1 MNVALAPSLH
11 TGRMSNWPGLGHWN
25 LYFIAKFVLLTLG
38 LVQIQPLPNL
48 VLVALLCI
56 PLPGKWLRVSRQ
68 MIAVPVA
75 IALLYR
81 ETWLPPFQR
90 LLAQPGILDF
100 TPAYLLEL
108 AGRFVDWQAIAILV
122 LLLIGYSYLSQWLRL
137 TSFSLLG
144 LVWLWLPSVT
154 PALGT
159 AAKPVEVAIAASV
172 PVERTS
178 TEVNTAT
185 LDTWLQRFFES
196 EAGRQTLFPPRNED
210 AAAFDVLVVNV
221 CSLAWEDLDAVGLK
235 DNALFGRMDVI
246 FDRFNSATSY
256 SGPAAIRLLRASC
269 GQPRHQALYQPAPE
283 QCLLFQNLANLG
295 FHAETLLNHNG
306 RFDGFT
312 DDVTAQGLPQP
323 ALPSQG
329 FPRAMAGFDGS
340 PIARDLDVLR
350 GWWKHRQSLT
360 ESHVGL
366 FYNSIS
372 LHDGNRILGPDG
384 KAQSADY
391 KLRAQ
396 RLLDDLDSFIDELEG
411 SGRRVALLIVP
422 EHGAALHG
430 DRMQISGMRE
440 IPRASITQV
449 PVGLKLIGMGPTHD
463 NMPLHVS
470 QPSSFLAL
478 SELVSRLYAAQGTQS
493 APDVA
498 TLVAGLPI
506 TEQVSETAG
515 AQVIEYDGK
524 PYVRVN
530 GQAVWLPYPNRFE

>member
-1 MNVALAPSLH
+1 MNAPVNTKLTPSQA
-11 TGRMSNWPGLGHWN
+11 RRWPGLGHWN
-25 LYFIAKFVLLTLG
+25 LYFLGKFILTAFG
-38 LVQIQPLPNL
+38 FIQIQPLPNL
-48 VLVALLCI
+48 VLAALLSV
-56 PLPGKWLRVSRQ
+56 PLPNRWLSVSRQ
-68 MIAVPVA
+68 LVA
-75 IALLYR
+75 IPAGVALLYR

-90 LLAQPGILDF
+90 LLEQPGIFDF

-108 AGRFVDWQAIAILV
+108 AGRFIDWQVVAVLL
-122 LLLIGYSYLSQWLRL
+122 LLLIGYSYLSQWIRL
-137 TSFSLLG
+137 TSFSLVG
-144 LVWLWLPSVT
+144 LAWLWMPSLAPSLVIH
-154 PALGT
+154 
-159 AAKPVEVAIAASV
+159 AKPIEVAAAVGASADKPAGV
-172 PVERTS
+172 
-178 TEVNTAT
+178 VNTAAI
-185 LDTWLQRFFES
+185 DAWLERFFEK
-196 EAGRQTLFPPRNED
+196 EAGRRTLFPPRSED
-210 AAAFDVLVVNV
+210 AAAFDVLVVNI

-235 DNALFGRMDVI
+235 DNALFNRMDVV

-295 FHAETLLNHNG
+295 FRAETLLNHNG
-306 RFDGFT
+306 SFDGFT
-312 DDVTAQGLPQP
+312 DDLSNQGLPQP
-323 ALPSQG
+323 VLPSQR

-350 GWWKHRQSLT
+350 GWWKHRQTLE

-372 LHDGNRILGPDG
+372 LHDGNRILGADG
-384 KAQSADY
+384 KPQSADY

-396 RLLDDLDSFIDELEG
+396 RLLDDLGSFIDELER

-440 IPRASITQV
+440 IPRGSITQV
-449 PVGLKLIGMGPTHD
+449 PVGLKLIGMNIASAGEP
-463 NMPLHVS
+463 MHVA

-478 SELVSRLYAAQGTQS
+478 SELISRLYAQSTTGT
-493 APDVA
+493 ADIA
-498 TLVAGLPI
+498 TLVAGLPV
-506 TEQVSETAG
+506 TEHVSETAG
-515 AQVIEYDGK
+515 AQVVEYDGK

-530 GQAVWLPYPNRFE
+530 GQTVWLPYPNRFE

>member
-1 MNVALAPSLH
+1 MTVPQPPSLH
-11 TGRMSNWPGLGHWN
+11 TGHASRWPGLGHWN
-25 LYFIAKFVLLTLG
+25 LYFIGKFVLFALG
-38 LVQIQPLPNL
+38 LVDIQPLPNI
-48 VLVALLCI
+48 VLAALLSI
-56 PLPGKWLRVSRQ
+56 PLPGMLLRGARQ
-68 MIAVPVA
+68 IIAIPA
-75 IALLYR
+75 GAALLYQ

-90 LLAQPGILDF
+90 LLAQPGVLDF

-108 AGRFVDWQAIAILV
+108 AGRFLDWQAIAVLV
-122 LLLIGYSYLSQWLRL
+122 LLLIGYSYLFQWLRMTSL
-137 TSFSLLG
+137 TLLG
-144 LVWLWLPSVT
+144 LLWLWLPTAV
-154 PALGT
+154 PALVPSAPQVAT
-159 AAKPVEVAIAASV
+159 AVAPSV
-172 PVERTS
+172 PTERTVAD
-178 TEVNTAT
+178 TTT
-185 LDTWLQRFFES
+185 LDNWLQRFFDS
-196 EAGRQTLFPPRNED
+196 EASRQTLFPPRNEQT
-210 AAAFDVLVVNV
+210 AAFDVLVVNV

-235 DNALFGRMDVI
+235 ENALFERMDVL

-269 GQPRHQALYQPAPE
+269 GQPLHQALYQPAPE

-295 FHAETLLNHNG
+295 FHAETLFNHNG
-306 RFDGFT
+306 RFDGFS

-323 ALPSQG
+323 ALPSQR

-340 PIARDLDVLR
+340 PISRDLDVLR

-384 KAQSADY
+384 QAQSADY

-396 RLLDDLDSFIDELEG
+396 RLLGDLDSFIDELER

-430 DRMQISGMRE
+430 DRMQIAGMRE

-449 PVGLKLIGMGPTHD
+449 PVGLKLIGMDLQAGD
-463 NMPLHVS
+463 GPLHVA

-478 SELVSRLYAAQGTQS
+478 SELVSRLYAAQS
-493 APDVA
+493 APSAADLA
-498 TLVAGLPI
+498 TLVAGLPA
-506 TEQVSETAG
+506 TEPVSETAG
-515 AQVIEYDGK
+515 AQVIEYEGK

-530 GQAVWLPYPNRFE
+530 GQAVWLPYPKRFE